1 VAYIIEEK
9 EGLAVTYAALIL
21 HDDGHRVTTEKLNK
35 LLKAANVTVA
45 PYWSALFENVLRD
58 RDMEKLLA
66 NLPSGSSEPQPLQKE
81 IPYIKEH
88 KFSKKSDGELSDDF
102 VDAGGLFD

>member
-1 VAYIIEEK
+1 MEEK

-35 LLKAANVTVA
+35 LMQAANVTVA

-58 RDMEKLLA
+58 RDMEQLLA
-66 NLPSGSSEPQPLQKE
+66 NLPSGSSASNRRK
-81 IPYIKEH
+81 
-88 KFSKKSDGELSDDF
+88 KFRTAKSTNSLKNRTGNCPTILLTQEGFSI
-102 VDAGGLFD
+102 

>member
-1 VAYIIEEK
+1 MEEK

-35 LLKAANVTVA
+35 LMQAANVTVA

-58 RDMEKLLA
+58 RDMEQLLA
-66 NLPSGSSEPQPLQKE
+66 NLPSGSSAVEPQKE
-81 IPYIKEH
+81 IPYSKEH